1 MFTLLPTVNSFS
13 EGGIPVEDFENGR
26 SPSTPVKSVVSSS
39 STGLSPSPLKPSQK
53 PNRMDEVCV
62 CVHMSFMHT
71 CCIAPQSVCCMY
83 VCCYCVMCHY
93 WHC

>member
-62 CVHMSFMHT
+62 CSHVIHVYMLHST
-71 CCIAPQSVCCMY
+71 TVSVLY